1 MKGIQLNQQI
11 NNAKGFT
18 LIELMIVV
26 AIIGILAAIALPAY
40 RDYVTSAQGG
50 AAMKG
55 VTAFTQKIQTCVQ
68 TGIGCDAI
76 ANEIGANKKF
86 TTGSGNTYAQNP
98 GADLSLVWT
107 EEKCVLTAT
116 FTPSGG
122 VSYAMT
128 NGAKGSDTEL
138 PLCKKGAG
146 LPTT

>member
-1 MKGIQLNQQI
+1 MKGIKLNKRAQ
-11 NNAKGFT
+11 GFT

-55 VTAFTQKIQTCVQ
+55 VTAFTQKIQACVQ

-76 ANEIGANKKF
+76 AAEIGKNKKF
-86 TTGSGNTYAQNP
+86 TTGAGNTYEQNP
-98 GADLSLVWT
+98 AANLSLVWT
-107 EEKCVLTAT
+107 EDKCVLTAT
-116 FTPSGG
+116 FTPEGA
-122 VSYAMT
+122 VSYEMT